1 MIKSIKFTTN
11 VLMIKHSRNAS
22 SVNIQAEEF
31 AFHWMLSTVAHCPRK
46 KNLSDLKQGHRDI
59 SKLTSQDS
67 GLVSFGLN
75 V

>member
-22 SVNIQAEEF
+22 NVNIEAEEF
-31 AFHWMLSTVAHCPRK
+31 SFQWTLSTIAHCPQEK
-46 KNLSDLKQGHRDI
+46 KTSDLDI